1 MKTDF
6 DINILKALK
15 LIDPQLDNGGNI
27 SDSEDCDSLEE
38 EKEPSKENIKKSYS
52 SADIDSKR
60 AGFNVLAI
68 S

>member
-38 EKEPSKENIKKSYS
+38 EKEPSKENIKKSS
-52 SADIDSKR
+52 TS
-60 AGFNVLAI
+60 N
-68 S
+68 

>member
-27 SDSEDCDSLEE
+27 SDSEDCEFFC
-38 EKEPSKENIKKSYS
+38 
-52 SADIDSKR
+52 R
-60 AGFNVLAI
+60 HRF
-68 S
+68 